1 MKKAVIYARV
11 SSTGDRQDTARQV
24 EDLTAYAKRN
34 DIELVRTY
42 TEKASGAKSRQERPI
57 LNECLLYCVA
67 QHIDI
72 LLISELSRLGR
83 NVDDIL
89 QNVIF
94 CKNAHLN
101 IYFQKEGLTLFQPD
115 GKENPYLTVII
126 AVLGTCASIERENI
140 KYRLNSGR
148 EKYIRDGGKLGRE
161 GYRKSPDEYR
171 RDYPEV
177 FKHLRK
183 KDRLSYD
190 NIAKLCDCSKR
201 TVITIAEILGLTKS
215 QQSAADPTNQKTE
228 ESACLQTLNTD

>member
-1 MKKAVIYARV
+1 MKTATIYARV

-24 EDLTAYAKRN
+24 EDLTAYAQRNELEVVKVFSEKLSGLKKR
-34 DIELVRTY
+34 
-42 TEKASGAKSRQERPI
+42 SERPVFD
-57 LNECLLYCVA
+57 ECMKFTKIN
-67 QHIDI
+67 HIDV
-72 LLISELSRLGR
+72 LLLSELSRMGR
-83 NVDDIL
+83 NADDIL

-94 CKNAHLN
+94 CKNARLN
-101 IYFQKEGLTLFQPD
+101 IYFQKEGLSLFQAD

-140 KYRLNSGR
+140 KFRLNSGR
-148 EKYIRDGGKLGRE
+148 EKYIRDGGKLGRRE
-161 GYRKSPDEYR
+161 GYRKSEEEYR

-201 TVITIAEILGLTKS
+201 TVITCAEILGLTKS
-215 QQSAADPTNQKTE
+215 QQPEATNQKTE
-228 ESACLQTLNTD
+228 E

>member
-1 MKKAVIYARV
+1 MKTATIYARV

-177 FKHLRK
+177 FKLLRK

-190 NIAKLCDCSKR
+190 NIAKICDCSKR

-215 QQSAADPTNQKTE
+215 QQSAAEATNQKTE
-228 ESACLQTLNTD
+228 K

>member
-1 MKKAVIYARV
+1 MKTATIYARV

-24 EDLTAYAKRN
+24 EDLTAYAQRNELEVVKVFSEKLSGLKKR
-34 DIELVRTY
+34 
-42 TEKASGAKSRQERPI
+42 SERPVFD
-57 LNECLLYCVA
+57 ECMKFTKIN
-67 QHIDI
+67 HIDV
-72 LLISELSRLGR
+72 LLLSELSRMGR
-83 NVDDIL
+83 NADDIL

-94 CKNAHLN
+94 CKNARLN
-101 IYFQKEGLTLFQPD
+101 IYFQKEGLSLFQAD

-140 KYRLNSGR
+140 KFRLNSGR
-148 EKYIRDGGKLGRE
+148 EKYIRDGGKLGRRE
-161 GYRKSPDEYR
+161 GYRKSEEEYR

-201 TVITIAEILGLTKS
+201 TVITCAEILGLTKS
-215 QQSAADPTNQKTE
+215 QQSAGEGDGQKAPTDPSNEKSE
-228 ESACLQTLNTD
+228 

>member
-1 MKKAVIYARV
+1 MKTATIYARV
-11 SSTGDRQDTARQV
+11 SSAGDRQDTARQV
-24 EDLTAYAKRN
+24 EDLTAYAQRN
-34 DIELVRTY
+34 ELEVVKVF

-140 KYRLNSGR
+140 KFRLNSGR
-148 EKYIRDGGKLGRE
+148 EKYIRDGGKCGRE

-201 TVITIAEILGLTKS
+201 TVITCAEILGLTKS
-215 QQSAADPTNQKTE
+215 QQAAAEATSEKTE
-228 ESACLQTLNTD
+228 E

>member
-1 MKKAVIYARV
+1 MKTATIYARV

-24 EDLTAYAKRN
+24 EDLTAYAQRN
-34 DIELVRTY
+34 ELEVVKVF

-140 KYRLNSGR
+140 KFRLNSGR

-201 TVITIAEILGLTKS
+201 TVITCAEILGLTKS
-215 QQSAADPTNQKTE
+215 QQSAADPTNEKTE
-228 ESACLQTLNTD
+228 Q

>member
-1 MKKAVIYARV
+1 MKTATIYARV

-24 EDLTAYAKRN
+24 EDLTAYAQRN
-34 DIELVRTY
+34 ELEVVKVF

-140 KYRLNSGR
+140 KFRLNSGR

-215 QQSAADPTNQKTE
+215 RQTAAEATNQKTE
-228 ESACLQTLNTD
+228 E

>member
-1 MKKAVIYARV
+1 MNTATIYARV

-24 EDLTAYAKRN
+24 EDLTAYAQRN
-34 DIELVRTY
+34 GLDVVKTF
-42 TEKASGAKSRQERPI
+42 TEKASGAKNRQERPV

-67 QHIDI
+67 QHIDM

-94 CKNAHLN
+94 CKNARLN
-101 IYFQKEGLTLFQPD
+101 IYFQKEGLSLFQPD

-140 KYRLNSGR
+140 KFRLNSGR
-148 EKYIRDGGKLGRE
+148 EKYIRDGGKCGRE

-177 FKHLRK
+177 FKLLRK

-201 TVITIAEILGLTKS
+201 TVITCAEILGLTKS
-215 QQSAADPTNQKTE
+215 QQAAASPTNKKTE
-228 ESACLQTLNTD
+228 E

>member
-1 MKKAVIYARV
+1 MNTATIYARV
-11 SSTGDRQDTARQV
+11 SSTGDRQDYTRQV
-24 EDLTAYAKRN
+24 EDLTAYAQRN
-34 DIELVRTY
+34 GLEVVRTF
-42 TEKASGAKSRQERPI
+42 TEKASGAKSRNERPV

-67 QHIDI
+67 QHIDM

-94 CKNAHLN
+94 CKNARLN
-101 IYFQKEGLTLFQPD
+101 IYFQKEGLSLFQPD

-140 KYRLNSGR
+140 KFRLNSGR
-148 EKYIRDGGKLGRE
+148 EKYIRDGGKLGRRE
-161 GYRKSPDEYR
+161 GYRKSKEEYQ

-201 TVITIAEILGLTKS
+201 TVITCAEILGITKS
-215 QQSAADPTNQKTE
+215 QQPTAEATNQKTE
-228 ESACLQTLNTD
+228 E

>member
-1 MKKAVIYARV
+1 MKTATIYARV

-24 EDLTAYAKRN
+24 EDLTAYAQRN

-140 KYRLNSGR
+140 KFRLNSGR
-148 EKYIRDGGKLGRE
+148 EKYIRDGGKLGRRE
-161 GYRKSPDEYR
+161 GYRKSEEEYR

-201 TVITIAEILGLTKS
+201 TVITCAEFLGLTKS
-215 QQSAADPTNQKTE
+215 QQPAERDSQKINE
-228 ESACLQTLNTD
+228 